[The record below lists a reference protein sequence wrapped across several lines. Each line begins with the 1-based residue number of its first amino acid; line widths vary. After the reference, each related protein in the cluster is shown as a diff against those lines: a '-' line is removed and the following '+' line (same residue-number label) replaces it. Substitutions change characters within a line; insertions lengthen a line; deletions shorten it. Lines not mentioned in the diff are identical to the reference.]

1 MNLPHPRLFHSAAL
15 LCLAAL
21 LLATACTPQPA
32 TPAAGT
38 ESSTR
43 AETPTSSPTAA
54 PSLAVDPSALAGLNL
69 QVWHAFAGASFAQFT
84 RQVELFN
91 AVNEWGIIIHPGGYG
106 DYLTLHEAV
115 QSAITSG
122 GLPQMVISLPEQA
135 LAWQQADLV
144 ADLQAYARDPLYGMP
159 EQAWGDFPAAF
170 LAGVGMPAQRSAR
183 YLYYNQTWAH
193 ELGFNTAP
201 QTPDEFRQQAC
212 AANAAFKADDDLQN
226 DGFGG
231 WVVDTHWQSVYAW
244 MLALGG
250 NLVDGQEYTFRTDDN
265 LAALEYLK
273 NLYDDNCAWLSS
285 DAAPYQAFAGRKALF
300 VSGDLADAQAASL
313 AMSAAENDDTWTL
326 IPFPGQD
333 EPLAI
338 AYGPDY
344 IVLRASPEEQL
355 AGWLFIR
362 WLLSPENQALWVEAT
377 GLLPLRATVLDLV
390 APYAGASPQWAH
402 AAADL
407 DLLEPAPGL
416 ASWRKARYLLED
428 GLTYMFQAGLTLE
441 QLPLV
446 LDEMQS
452 MAEELGNE

>member
-21 LLATACTPQPA
+21 LFTAACTPLPA

-38 ESSTR
+38 QSSTQ
-43 AETPTSSPTAA
+43 AETATPSPTAA
-54 PSLAVDPSALAGLNL
+54 PSLVVDPAALAGLNL
-69 QVWHAFAGASFAQFT
+69 QVWHAFAGESYAQFT
-84 RQVELFN
+84 QQVDLFN
-91 AVNEWGIIIHPGGYG
+91 AVNEWGIIIHPAGYG
-106 DYLTLHEAV
+106 DYLTLHEAM

-122 GLPQMVISLPEQA
+122 DLPHMVISLPEQA
-135 LAWQQADLV
+135 LAWQGADLL
-144 ADLQAYARDPLYGMP
+144 ADLQVYARDPLYGMP

-183 YLYYNQTWAH
+183 FLYYNQTWAQ
-193 ELGFNTAP
+193 ELGFTAAP

-212 AANAAFKADDDLQN
+212 AANAAFKADADLQN

-250 NLVDGQEYTFRTDDN
+250 NLVEGQAYTFRTDDN

-273 NLYDDNCAWLSS
+273 SLYDDNCAWLSS

-300 VSGDLADAQAASL
+300 VSGDLAEVQAASL
-313 AMSAAENDDTWTL
+313 AMSAVENDDAWTL

-344 IVLRASPEEQL
+344 ILLRASPEEQL

-407 DLLEPAPGL
+407 NLLEPAPGL

-428 GLTYMFQAGLTLE
+428 GLAHIFQAGLPLE

-452 MAEELGNE
+452 MADELGNE